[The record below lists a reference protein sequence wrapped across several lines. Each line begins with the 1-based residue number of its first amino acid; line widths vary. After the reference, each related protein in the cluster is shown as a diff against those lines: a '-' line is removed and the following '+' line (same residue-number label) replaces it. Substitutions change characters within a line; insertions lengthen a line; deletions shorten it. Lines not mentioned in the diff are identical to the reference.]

1 MMLYWPAIVAAVL
14 NISDFFKK
22 NFMIIQPKNMMI
34 YCPAAVA
41 AVMKH
46 MVLCC
51 LLTTQTILFQFYE
64 ELRPKKGL
72 KQFATKILEYKW

>member
-1 MMLYWPAIVAAVL
+1 MLYCPAVVAAVL
-14 NISDFFKK
+14 NISDFSL

-34 YCPAAVA
+34 YCPATVA

-46 MVLCC
+46 VVLCC

-64 ELRPKKGL
+64 ELWPKKGL
-72 KQFATKILEYKW
+72 KQFATKILEYK